1 MCSRVWWVR
10 WIDILISGFIGA
22 VKGKRLLVN
31 ASLMIWWSFVELR
44 WAWFPWL
51 GIALINFG
59 LLRVYLLILIRVACF
74 CVVLILILNCTFFML
89 STVGKG
95 SCRLGILV
103 FLLLLQSFVLMIVWS
118 LWTVSWLKLGV
129 WWTALFHMR
138 VDFNFSIPS
147 FLFIFS
153 KAIIVKITSLLRSFL
168 WNGSDLSSGNAKVA
182 WIQFVCLRR
191 RGV

>member
-10 WIDILISGFIGA
+10 WIDLLISGFIGA
-22 VKGKRLLVN
+22 VRGKRLLVY

-89 STVGKG
+89 SAVGKG

-103 FLLLLQSFVLMIVWS
+103 LQSSVLMIVWF

-129 WWTALFHMR
+129 RWTALFHMR

-153 KAIIVKITSLLRSFL
+153 KAIIVKITSLLRSFYGTVVIFL
-168 WNGSDLSSGNAKVA
+168 LVMQKLLG
-182 WIQFVCLRR
+182 IQFVCLRR